1 MSVAAVITAQHDL
14 RFLAST
20 VGAVLAQRMLPG
32 MIVIADCTGQIEQPM
47 QMTFDVIHSSQDVLT
62 EVPEAKTV
70 RVILVGVKQAASFMD
85 AVTRAMDQIGIDAGI
100 RALWTLHDD
109 SRPADDRCFETL
121 LDAWR
126 NTPTAALL
134 GAKQLDWQA
143 KNLHNVGLYAG
154 HHDVVSLVVD
164 GEPDQE
170 QYDGRQDV
178 LSVSLS
184 GALVPLATLRAFEG
198 ADPWFGTF
206 AESTDLCRRICLGG
220 GRVVVVPQ
228 ARIAHR
234 RARFE
239 GIRSKNGRPVE
250 DEDGRIDPYL
260 AVREANAKYAYT
272 DMHRSWWPLLW
283 LWSIIQSLGLA
294 VLCLARKQPYHAC
307 CELAMPWRALLRLR
321 GAWRAHARLRRQ
333 SKVTLKSLST
343 LSANHRQV
351 REWLDRRRALR
362 DQRDV
367 VLLSPLEKDHL
378 RKRLLRRWGLAFG
391 AALIAGIWIVV
402 LYWDVLRSVCSGAS
416 MYSAQLLPTG
426 ASFTQLLH
434 TATTSWSYASGTGI
448 SAPNAPWLLVLALAS
463 VLTGGHVA
471 GAVGLMFFLAAPL
484 TVFSFWALAGIFTRS
499 DAVRCV
505 VALAWF
511 A

>member
-198 ADPWFGTF
+198 LTLVRHLRGIHGPVPPHMSWRWA
-206 AESTDLCRRICLGG
+206 CRSGSPGSHRPQKSPIRRNPFQERAPC
-220 GRVVVVPQ
+220 GR
-228 ARIAHR
+228 R
-234 RARFE
+234 
-239 GIRSKNGRPVE
+239 GRS
-250 DEDGRIDPYL
+250 
-260 AVREANAKYAYT
+260 
-272 DMHRSWWPLLW
+272 HRSV
-283 LWSIIQSLGLA
+283 S
-294 VLCLARKQPYHAC
+294 CRT
-307 CELAMPWRALLRLR
+307 R
-321 GAWRAHARLRRQ
+321 GECQIRVH
-333 SKVTLKSLST
+333 
-343 LSANHRQV
+343 
-351 REWLDRRRALR
+351 
-362 DQRDV
+362 
-367 VLLSPLEKDHL
+367 
-378 RKRLLRRWGLAFG
+378 
-391 AALIAGIWIVV
+391 
-402 LYWDVLRSVCSGAS
+402 
-416 MYSAQLLPTG
+416 
-426 ASFTQLLH
+426 
-434 TATTSWSYASGTGI
+434 
-448 SAPNAPWLLVLALAS
+448 
-463 VLTGGHVA
+463 
-471 GAVGLMFFLAAPL
+471 
-484 TVFSFWALAGIFTRS
+484 
-499 DAVRCV
+499 
-505 VALAWF
+505 
-511 A
+511 

>member
-1 MSVAAVITAQHDL
+1 
-14 RFLAST
+14 
-20 VGAVLAQRMLPG
+20 
-32 MIVIADCTGQIEQPM
+32 
-47 QMTFDVIHSSQDVLT
+47 MTFDVIHSSQDVLT

-206 AESTDLCRRICLGG
+206 AESTDCAAAY
-220 GRVVVVPQ
+220 V
-228 ARIAHR
+228 
-234 RARFE
+234 
-239 GIRSKNGRPVE
+239 
-250 DEDGRIDPYL
+250 L
-260 AVREANAKYAYT
+260 AVGV
-272 DMHRSWWPLLW
+272 S
-283 LWSIIQSLGLA
+283 
-294 VLCLARKQPYHAC
+294 
-307 CELAMPWRALLRLR
+307 
-321 GAWRAHARLRRQ
+321 
-333 SKVTLKSLST
+333 
-343 LSANHRQV
+343 
-351 REWLDRRRALR
+351 
-362 DQRDV
+362 
-367 VLLSPLEKDHL
+367 
-378 RKRLLRRWGLAFG
+378 
-391 AALIAGIWIVV
+391 
-402 LYWDVLRSVCSGAS
+402 
-416 MYSAQLLPTG
+416 
-426 ASFTQLLH
+426 
-434 TATTSWSYASGTGI
+434 
-448 SAPNAPWLLVLALAS
+448 
-463 VLTGGHVA
+463 
-471 GAVGLMFFLAAPL
+471 
-484 TVFSFWALAGIFTRS
+484 
-499 DAVRCV
+499 
-505 VALAWF
+505 
-511 A
+511 

>member
-1 MSVAAVITAQHDL
+1 MNSNASSDIQTIVTDVLNSRPYTHRQDVDMSVAAVITAQHDL

-70 RVILVGVKQAASFMD
+70 RVILVGVKQAASFMG

-272 DMHRSWWPLLW
+272 DMHRSWWPLLGCGPSSSRW
-283 LWSIIQSLGLA
+283 DWP
-294 VLCLARKQPYHAC
+294 CF
-307 CELAMPWRALLRLR
+307 
-321 GAWRAHARLRRQ
+321 AWRANSRIMHAASWRCRGVRCCVCGVLGAPVRGCAGKARSRLNRYPRCLRIIGR
-333 SKVTLKSLST
+333 SGNGST
-343 LSANHRQV
+343 VAV
-351 REWLDRRRALR
+351 RCATRGMSCCS
-362 DQRDV
+362 V
-367 VLLSPLEKDHL
+367 
-378 RKRLLRRWGLAFG
+378 LLRRTICVNGCCVDGDWP
-391 AALIAGIWIVV
+391 
-402 LYWDVLRSVCSGAS
+402 
-416 MYSAQLLPTG
+416 SA
-426 ASFTQLLH
+426 
-434 TATTSWSYASGTGI
+434 
-448 SAPNAPWLLVLALAS
+448 
-463 VLTGGHVA
+463 
-471 GAVGLMFFLAAPL
+471 
-484 TVFSFWALAGIFTRS
+484 R
-499 DAVRCV
+499 R
-505 VALAWF
+505 
-511 A
+511 

>member
-1 MSVAAVITAQHDL
+1 
-14 RFLAST
+14 
-20 VGAVLAQRMLPG
+20 
-32 MIVIADCTGQIEQPM
+32 
-47 QMTFDVIHSSQDVLT
+47 
-62 EVPEAKTV
+62 
-70 RVILVGVKQAASFMD
+70 MD

-239 GIRSKNGRPVE
+239 GIRSKNGRLWKTRTVASIRILPYARRMPNTRTLTCTVHGGRCFGCVHHPVVGI
-250 DEDGRIDPYL
+250 GRAL
-260 AVREANAKYAYT
+260 LGAQTAVSCMLRAG
-272 DMHRSWWPLLW
+272 D
-283 LWSIIQSLGLA
+283 A
-294 VLCLARKQPYHAC
+294 VACAAASAGCLARPCAVTQAKQGHA
-307 CELAMPWRALLRLR
+307 
-321 GAWRAHARLRRQ
+321 
-333 SKVTLKSLST
+333 
-343 LSANHRQV
+343 
-351 REWLDRRRALR
+351 
-362 DQRDV
+362 
-367 VLLSPLEKDHL
+367 
-378 RKRLLRRWGLAFG
+378 
-391 AALIAGIWIVV
+391 
-402 LYWDVLRSVCSGAS
+402 
-416 MYSAQLLPTG
+416 
-426 ASFTQLLH
+426 
-434 TATTSWSYASGTGI
+434 
-448 SAPNAPWLLVLALAS
+448 
-463 VLTGGHVA
+463 
-471 GAVGLMFFLAAPL
+471 
-484 TVFSFWALAGIFTRS
+484 
-499 DAVRCV
+499 
-505 VALAWF
+505 
-511 A
+511 

>member
-1 MSVAAVITAQHDL
+1 MNSNASSDIQTIVTDVLNSRPYTHRQDVDMSVAAVITAQHDL

-239 GIRSKNGRPVE
+239 GIRSKNGRLWKTRTVASIRILPYARRMPNTRTLTCTVHG
-250 DEDGRIDPYL
+250 GRCFGCGPSSSRWD
-260 AVREANAKYAYT
+260 
-272 DMHRSWWPLLW
+272 WP
-283 LWSIIQSLGLA
+283 
-294 VLCLARKQPYHAC
+294 CF
-307 CELAMPWRALLRLR
+307 
-321 GAWRAHARLRRQ
+321 AWRANSRIMHAASWRCRGVRCCVCGVLGAPMRGCAGKARSRLNRYPRCLRIIGR
-333 SKVTLKSLST
+333 SGNGST
-343 LSANHRQV
+343 VAV
-351 REWLDRRRALR
+351 RCATRGMSCCS
-362 DQRDV
+362 V
-367 VLLSPLEKDHL
+367 
-378 RKRLLRRWGLAFG
+378 LLRRTICVNGCCVDGDWP
-391 AALIAGIWIVV
+391 
-402 LYWDVLRSVCSGAS
+402 
-416 MYSAQLLPTG
+416 SA
-426 ASFTQLLH
+426 
-434 TATTSWSYASGTGI
+434 
-448 SAPNAPWLLVLALAS
+448 
-463 VLTGGHVA
+463 
-471 GAVGLMFFLAAPL
+471 
-484 TVFSFWALAGIFTRS
+484 R
-499 DAVRCV
+499 R
-505 VALAWF
+505 
-511 A
+511 

>member
-1 MSVAAVITAQHDL
+1 MSFTHH
-14 RFLAST
+14 
-20 VGAVLAQRMLPG
+20 RM
-32 MIVIADCTGQIEQPM
+32 C
-47 QMTFDVIHSSQDVLT
+47 ST

-85 AVTRAMDQIGIDAGI
+85 AVTRAMDRSALMPASARCGPCMTI
-100 RALWTLHDD
+100 RGRRMT
-109 SRPADDRCFETL
+109 RCFETL

-250 DEDGRIDPYL
+250 DEDGRIDPL
-260 AVREANAKYAYT
+260 SCRT
-272 DMHRSWWPLLW
+272 
-283 LWSIIQSLGLA
+283 
-294 VLCLARKQPYHAC
+294 
-307 CELAMPWRALLRLR
+307 R
-321 GAWRAHARLRRQ
+321 GECQIRVH
-333 SKVTLKSLST
+333 
-343 LSANHRQV
+343 
-351 REWLDRRRALR
+351 
-362 DQRDV
+362 
-367 VLLSPLEKDHL
+367 
-378 RKRLLRRWGLAFG
+378 
-391 AALIAGIWIVV
+391 
-402 LYWDVLRSVCSGAS
+402 
-416 MYSAQLLPTG
+416 
-426 ASFTQLLH
+426 
-434 TATTSWSYASGTGI
+434 
-448 SAPNAPWLLVLALAS
+448 
-463 VLTGGHVA
+463 
-471 GAVGLMFFLAAPL
+471 
-484 TVFSFWALAGIFTRS
+484 
-499 DAVRCV
+499 
-505 VALAWF
+505 
-511 A
+511 

>member
-1 MSVAAVITAQHDL
+1 MFSLRPVSLMLAFLLFLCLGFAQPAHCAEKPQGPLRVALLLETPTGDNDWNDSLVDGLRQAERELGIKASVITAQPGHDEAALQEMFRTAAGNNDLVLVASNGLHEVL
-14 RFLAST
+14 RNN
-20 VGAVLAQRMLPG
+20 
-32 MIVIADCTGQIEQPM
+32 
-47 QMTFDVIHSSQDVLT
+47 
-62 EVPEAKTV
+62 
-70 RVILVGVKQAASFMD
+70 AANFRRTMF
-85 AVTRAMDQIGIDAGI
+85 GCIDAGI

-294 VLCLARKQPYHAC
+294 VLCLARK
-307 CELAMPWRALLRLR
+307 
-321 GAWRAHARLRRQ
+321 
-333 SKVTLKSLST
+333 
-343 LSANHRQV
+343 
-351 REWLDRRRALR
+351 
-362 DQRDV
+362 
-367 VLLSPLEKDHL
+367 
-378 RKRLLRRWGLAFG
+378 
-391 AALIAGIWIVV
+391 
-402 LYWDVLRSVCSGAS
+402 
-416 MYSAQLLPTG
+416 
-426 ASFTQLLH
+426 
-434 TATTSWSYASGTGI
+434 
-448 SAPNAPWLLVLALAS
+448 
-463 VLTGGHVA
+463 
-471 GAVGLMFFLAAPL
+471 
-484 TVFSFWALAGIFTRS
+484 
-499 DAVRCV
+499 
-505 VALAWF
+505 
-511 A
+511 